1 MVQFFESGHG
11 ERMEYM
17 TFEWGNYDAELG
29 LCYQRGSAYGKLH
42 VAGILWWNSVEF
54 SLSKFDKDSGN
65 KNLQPFKNDK
75 LSNFETGSFLHGAK
89 KHVTHKD
96 Q

>member
-17 TFEWGNYDAELG
+17 TFEWGNYDAALG
-29 LCYQRGSAYGKLH
+29 LCYQRGSAYGILH
-42 VAGILWWNSVEF
+42 VDGILRRKSVEF
-54 SLSKFDKDSGN
+54 SK
-65 KNLQPFKNDK
+65 Q
-75 LSNFETGSFLHGAK
+75 
-89 KHVTHKD
+89 V